1 MKRKCMMA
9 TVVLTLMMTAV
20 SGCGNEKDESDSTAF
35 SAENEAG
42 EDKAAE
48 SGNDESGADLDE
60 AECTGQDETQNG
72 GAPESDRSKSK
83 SDETGSGDIADTD
96 VNEGDGAYSISD
108 EGIFIGGE
116 VRSVSQ
122 DSFVIS
128 RTLTEDDG
136 EGMIAV
142 MPEAGSPEEEL
153 VTIRLADS
161 VAFERWTIS
170 GGGAGID
177 KAEASFAE
185 VQEGTMLEAQGSFE
199 GEEFVAKKVII
210 EIYK

>member
-1 MKRKCMMA
+1 MMA
-9 TVVLTLMMTAV
+9 TAVLTLMMTAV
-20 SGCGNEKDESDSTAF
+20 SGCGNEKDGSGSAAV
-35 SAENEAG
+35 SAENE
-42 EDKAAE
+42 AAE
-48 SGNDESGADLDE
+48 SGNDESEAVLDE
-60 AECTGQDETQNG
+60 AEGTEQDESENG
-72 GAPESDRSKSK
+72 GAPESDGTKLK
-83 SDETGSGDIADTD
+83 SDETGSGDTADTD
-96 VNEGDGAYSISD
+96 VNEGDDAYSISN

-142 MPEAGSPEEEL
+142 MPQAGSPEEEL

-161 VAFERWTIS
+161 VTFERWTIE
-170 GGGAGID
+170 GGGAEID
-177 KAEASFAE
+177 RAEASFAE

-199 GEEFVAKKVII
+199 GDEFVAKKVIV

>member
-1 MKRKCMMA
+1 MMA
-9 TVVLTLMMTAV
+9 TAVLTLMMTAV
-20 SGCGNEKDESDSTAF
+20 SGCGNEKDESGSAAV

-48 SGNDESGADLDE
+48 SRNDESEADLDE
-60 AECTGQDETQNG
+60 AEDTGQSETQNG
-72 GAPESDRSKSK
+72 GAPESD
-83 SDETGSGDIADTD
+83 ETGSGDTAHPD
-96 VNEGDGAYSISD
+96 VNEGDDTYSISG
-108 EGIFIGGE
+108 EGVFIGGE

-136 EGMIAV
+136 EDMIAV
-142 MPEAGSPEEEL
+142 MPQAGSPEEEL
-153 VTIRLADS
+153 VTIRLADAVS
-161 VAFERWTIS
+161 FERWTIS

-177 KAEASFAE
+177 KADASFAE

-199 GEEFVAKKVII
+199 GDEFVAKKVIV

>member
-20 SGCGNEKDESDSTAF
+20 SGCGNEKDGSGSAAV
-35 SAENEAG
+35 SAENE
-42 EDKAAE
+42 AAE
-48 SGNDESGADLDE
+48 SGNDESEAVLDE
-60 AECTGQDETQNG
+60 AEGTEQDETEND
-72 GAPESDRSKSK
+72 GAPESDGTKSK
-83 SDETGSGDIADTD
+83 SDEAGSGDK
-96 VNEGDGAYSISD
+96 GDDAYRISN

-122 DSFVIS
+122 NSFVIS

-136 EGMIAV
+136 EAMIAV

-161 VAFERWTIS
+161 VTFERWTIS

>member
-1 MKRKCMMA
+1 MMA

-20 SGCGNEKDESDSTAF
+20 SGCGNEKGGSDSTAF
-35 SAENEAG
+35 SVENET
-42 EDKAAE
+42 E
-48 SGNDESGADLDE
+48 
-60 AECTGQDETQNG
+60 NG
-72 GAPESDRSKSK
+72 GAPESD
-83 SDETGSGDIADTD
+83 ETGSDDTADTD
-96 VNEGDGAYSISD
+96 VNEGDDAYSISD

-136 EGMIAV
+136 DAMIAV

-161 VAFERWTIS
+161 VTFERWTIG
-170 GGGAGID
+170 GGGAKID
-177 KAEASFAE
+177 RAEASFAE

-199 GEEFVAKKVII
+199 GDEFVAKKVIV

>member
-1 MKRKCMMA
+1 MKRKCIMA

-20 SGCGNEKDESDSTAF
+20 SGCGNEKDGSGGVAV
-35 SAENEAG
+35 SAENE
-42 EDKAAE
+42 AAE
-48 SGNDESGADLDE
+48 SGNDESEAVLDE
-60 AECTGQDETQNG
+60 AEGTEQDETEN
-72 GAPESDRSKSK
+72 
-83 SDETGSGDIADTD
+83 DI
-96 VNEGDGAYSISD
+96 YSISD

-122 DSFVIS
+122 NSFVIS

-136 EGMIAV
+136 EAMIAV

-161 VAFERWTIS
+161 VTFERWTIS

-177 KAEASFAE
+177 KAVASFAE

-199 GEEFVAKKVII
+199 GEEFVAKNVII

>member
-48 SGNDESGADLDE
+48 SGNDESEADLDE
-60 AECTGQDETQNG
+60 AESAEQTGQGETESAEQTEQDETEN
-72 GAPESDRSKSK
+72 
-83 SDETGSGDIADTD
+83 DT
-96 VNEGDGAYSISD
+96 YSISD

-161 VAFERWTIS
+161 VTFERWTIS

-199 GEEFVAKKVII
+199 GEEFVAKKVIV